1 MVLQLCLQFPLNNNN
16 KNLLELMHSRSIQ
29 VSTSEQLS
37 LELIVGRF
45 SLSI

>member
-1 MVLQLCLQFPLNNNN
+1 MVLQLCLQFPLNNN

-45 SLSI
+45 SVSI